1 MRCAGDGGEE
11 RQLLSGRAPRSYTDS
26 DSLIPPA
33 ALTGGGRRSE
43 VAAGRSGCSRTRLSQ
58 PFPAARGLAA
68 QCTVWLRVCSSPNEA
83 KATAPSSGRSAVPRG
98 GVEAG
103 SCGDSL
109 TTVGGGQ

>member
-26 DSLIPPA
+26 LIPPA
-33 ALTGGGRRSE
+33 ALTRGGRRSE

-68 QCTVWLRVCSSPNEA
+68 QCTVWLRVCSSPNKA

-103 SCGDSL
+103 SCRDSL